1 METSAT
7 TITTTTLPLNTNLS
21 WKEQKEAFMMGFE
34 GTLPWKLLWICSMV
48 PVGWAFYQEVIL
60 VVTTGT
66 AIDAVTVSEMKAN
79 ANGHHFMV
87 GS

>member
-1 METSAT
+1 
-7 TITTTTLPLNTNLS
+7 
-21 WKEQKEAFMMGFE
+21 
-34 GTLPWKLLWICSMV
+34 
-48 PVGWAFYQEVIL
+48 VGWAFYQEVIL